1 MNAIVSF
8 RLCKLSDEEL
18 SGKVDEMTDNLYE
31 VGPEKIISRHV
42 PARPDEDYDLIVGE
56 LIVRFGE
63 VSRELKKSKDL
74 FVAAKEKT
82 GALVKAIEKSMPIVN
97 TGDEDDMEVYH
108 AFNDCR
114 IFLDLKDSE

>member
-8 RLCKLSDEEL
+8 RKCTLSDKEL
-18 SGKVDEMTDNLYE
+18 SEKVDKMTDNLYK
-31 VGPEKIISRHV
+31 VGPEKIILRHV

-63 VSRELKKSKDL
+63 VSRELEKSKDL

-82 GALVKAIEKSMPIVN
+82 VVLIKAIEKSMPIID
-97 TGDEDDMEVYH
+97 TSDENDVDVYNSLQICRQILNL
-108 AFNDCR
+108 ND
-114 IFLDLKDSE
+114 